1 VLKRSRNRSTFA
13 AVGDEQGIVVEHRK
27 ELTYLLCQ
35 AAELEHS
42 LMAQYLFAA
51 FSLRSEPAPG
61 LTEAQLEAVERWR
74 SVILAISAEEMLH
87 WALVQNLLIAVG
99 SAPFVSRPHMPHQ
112 AKGYPP
118 GIQLRLLPFGD
129 AALQHF
135 VYLERPE
142 GMDVSDGEGFAAA
155 GPVPAPMAPGELQ
168 PRGQHFATQGYLYRA
183 IEDGIV
189 TLADRM
195 GEERLFIGPHFHQTD
210 APHVWPELVPITDVA
225 SARHTIDR
233 IVEQGEGA
241 RGDWATAHYGR
252 FLAILEEFRKMTAD
266 DPSFEPAY
274 PAVAAGVR
282 GVEGVEPDVY
292 ITDPVTAATSD
303 SFNAVYD
310 LLLQMIARYFAFG
323 HETDEQRHVLA
334 DGVITLMFIAIK
346 PLGLLLARLPV
357 GNARADLTA
366 GANFQLAYRAS
377 FLLPHRRSAWIRFSE
392 RLDEIAE
399 AIDAIDAE
407 PDAAKVLG
415 SIASGL
421 RDMSAR
427 LAQQI
432 EPV

>member
-1 VLKRSRNRSTFA
+1 MA
-13 AVGDEQGIVVEHRK
+13 DEQGIVVEHRK
-27 ELTYLLCQ
+27 ELTYLLSQ

-51 FSLRSEPAPG
+51 FSLRSEPGPG

-74 SVILAISAEEMLH
+74 AVILAISAEEMLH

-129 AALQHF
+129 AAMQHF

-142 GMDVSDGEGFAAA
+142 GMDMSDGEGFMPS
-155 GPVPAPMAPGELQ
+155 GPTPAPMQPGELQ
-168 PRGQHFATQGYLYRA
+168 PRGQDFTTQGYLYRA
-183 IEDGIV
+183 IEEGIV
-189 TLADRM
+189 SLADRI
-195 GEERLFIGPHFHQTD
+195 GESRLFIGPDFHQTN

-225 SARHTIDR
+225 SARQTIER

-241 RGDWATAHYGR
+241 RGDWGTAHYGR
-252 FLAILEEFRKMTAD
+252 FLAVLEEYRAAVAD
-266 DPSFEPAY
+266 DPDFRPAH

-282 GVEGVEPDVY
+282 GVEGIEPDIY
-292 ITDPVTAATSD
+292 ITDPVTGTTSD
-303 SFNAVYD
+303 AFNAVYD

-334 DGVITLMFIAIK
+334 DVGITLMFIAIK
-346 PLGLLLARLPV
+346 PLGLLLAKMPV
-357 GNARADLTA
+357 GNGASNVTA

-377 FLLPHRRSAWIRFSE
+377 FLLPHRRAAWFRFSE

-399 AIDAIDAE
+399 AIDAIDGE
-407 PDAAKVLG
+407 PDVTKVLDNV
-415 SIASGL
+415 ASGL
-421 RDMSAR
+421 REQSRR
-427 LAQQI
+427 LSEEI

>member
-1 VLKRSRNRSTFA
+1 
-13 AVGDEQGIVVEHRK
+13 VGDERGIVVEHRK
-27 ELTYLLCQ
+27 ELTYLLSQ

-51 FSLRSEPAPG
+51 FSLRSEPGPR

-74 SVILAISAEEMLH
+74 AVILAISAEEMLH

-129 AALQHF
+129 AAMQHF

-142 GMDVSDGEGFAAA
+142 GMDMSDGEGFMRA
-155 GPVPAPMAPGELQ
+155 GPTPAPMQPGELQ
-168 PRGQHFATQGYLYRA
+168 PRGQDFTTQGYLYRA

-189 TLADRM
+189 GLAEQM
-195 GEERLFIGPHFHQTD
+195 GEQRLFIGPDFHQTN

-225 SARHTIDR
+225 SARHTIER

-252 FLAILEEFRKMTAD
+252 FLAVLEEYRAAVAD
-266 DPSFEPAY
+266 DPGFRPAH
-274 PAVAAGVR
+274 PAVAAGAR
-282 GVEGVEPDVY
+282 GVEGIEPDVY

-303 SFNAVYD
+303 AFNAVYD

-334 DGVITLMFIAIK
+334 DVGITLMFIAIK
-346 PLGLLLARLPV
+346 PLGLLLATLPV
-357 GNARADLTA
+357 GDAAPDVTA

-377 FLLPHRRSAWIRFSE
+377 FLLPHRRSAWFRFSE
-392 RLDEIAE
+392 RLDEIAD
-399 AIDAIDAE
+399 AADAIDGG
-407 PDAAKVLG
+407 PDVAKVLDNV
-415 SIASGL
+415 ASGL
-421 RDMSAR
+421 REQSR
-427 LAQQI
+427 RVTEQI
-432 EPV
+432 ESV

>member
-1 VLKRSRNRSTFA
+1 
-13 AVGDEQGIVVEHRK
+13 
-27 ELTYLLCQ
+27 
-35 AAELEHS
+35 
-42 LMAQYLFAA
+42 MAQYLFAA
-51 FSLRSEPAPG
+51 FSLRSEPGPG

-99 SAPFVSRPHMPHQ
+99 SAPYVSRPHMPHQ

-142 GMDVSDGEGFAAA
+142 GMDMSDGAGFVAA
-155 GPVPAPMAPGELQ
+155 GPVPEPMAPGELQ
-168 PRGQHFATQGYLYRA
+168 PRGQDFTTQGHLYRA
-183 IEDGIV
+183 IEDGIAY
-189 TLADRM
+189 LAEKM
-195 GEERLFIGPHFHQTD
+195 GEKRLFIGPDFHQTD

-225 SARHTIDR
+225 SARETIER

-252 FLAILEEFRKMTAD
+252 FLAVLEEYRAMVAD
-266 DPSFEPAY
+266 DLAFRPAH

-282 GVEGVEPDVY
+282 GVEGIEPDVY
-292 ITDPVTAATSD
+292 IRDPVTAAVSD
-303 SFNAVYD
+303 AFNAVYD

-334 DGVITLMFIAIK
+334 DVGITLMFIAIK
-346 PLGLLLARLPV
+346 PLGLLLAKLPV
-357 GNARADLTA
+357 SDSSPEVTA

-377 FLLPHRRSAWIRFSE
+377 FLLPHRRSAWIRFAE

-399 AIDAIDAE
+399 AIDAVDAE
-407 PDAAKVLG
+407 TDAAKVLDSVAG
-415 SIASGL
+415 GL

-427 LAQQI
+427 LNAQI

>member
-1 VLKRSRNRSTFA
+1 MKRSRNRSTF
-13 AVGDEQGIVVEHRK
+13 VGVTGERGIVVEHRK

-51 FSLRSEPAPG
+51 FSLRSEPGPG
-61 LTEAQLEAVERWR
+61 LTGAQLEAVERWR
-74 SVILAISAEEMLH
+74 KVILAISAEEMLH

-99 SAPFVSRPHMPHQ
+99 SAPYVSRPHMPHQ

-142 GMDVSDGEGFAAA
+142 GMDMSDGEGFLPA
-155 GPVPAPMAPGELQ
+155 GPVPAPMTADELQ
-168 PRGQHFATQGYLYRA
+168 PRGQYFTTQGYLYRA

-189 TLADRM
+189 GLADRM
-195 GEERLFIGPHFHQTD
+195 GEKRLFIGPRFHQTD

-225 SARHTIDR
+225 SARRTIER

-241 RGDWATAHYGR
+241 RGDWDTAHYGR
-252 FLAILEEFRKMTAD
+252 FLAVLEEYRAMVD
-266 DPSFEPAY
+266 NDPSFAPAH

-292 ITDPVTAATSD
+292 ITDRVTAAVSD
-303 SFNAVYD
+303 AFNAVYD
-310 LLLQMIARYFAFG
+310 VLLQMIARYFAFG

-334 DGVITLMFIAIK
+334 DVGITLMFVAIK
-346 PLGLLLARLPV
+346 PLGLLLARMPV
-357 GNARADLTA
+357 GEGKPDVTA

-399 AIDAIDAE
+399 AIDAVSAN
-407 PDAAKVLG
+407 PDAAEVLDRVAG
-415 SIASGL
+415 NVREVSK
-421 RDMSAR
+421 R
-427 LAQQI
+427 LAEQI